1 MLILIYAAKLD
12 KTLFEI
18 LGFSTNIDLGVFLNS
33 RKELM
38 LNMCHNCIRTIVFFM
53 TIFLGFPVIKHN
65 CLRFGCIFCSRW
77 IHYLSLVN
85 FSTISIGQCV
95 FRTAKQ
101 GRFHETEKENKM
113 KSVQI
118 HKNRDSS
125 KRIEKDI
132 PSMIFKYTRGISCHE
147 PHCKYYFNQN
157 FYNISS
163 SNFKKIL
170 LLHLFLHQTLFKIQ
184 LYLCCDLVKV
194 DRFHFFVHLI
204 GYFHGPHH
212 LSLESWNISV
222 INIVWKC
229 VDTW

>member
-1 MLILIYAAKLD
+1 
-12 KTLFEI
+12 
-18 LGFSTNIDLGVFLNS
+18 
-33 RKELM
+33 
-38 LNMCHNCIRTIVFFM
+38 MCHNCIRTIVFFM
-53 TIFLGFPVIKHN
+53 TIDTVIIFLGFPVIKHN

-147 PHCKYYFNQN
+147 PDCKYCFNQN
-157 FYNISS
+157 WYNISS
-163 SNFKKIL
+163 SNLKRFCL
-170 LLHLFLHQTLFKIQ
+170 STYFCFR
-184 LYLCCDLVKV
+184 LYLKYNSTYVV
-194 DRFHFFVHLI
+194 I
-204 GYFHGPHH
+204 
-212 LSLESWNISV
+212 SWKS
-222 INIVWKC
+222 IVFIFLFI
-229 VDTW
+229 